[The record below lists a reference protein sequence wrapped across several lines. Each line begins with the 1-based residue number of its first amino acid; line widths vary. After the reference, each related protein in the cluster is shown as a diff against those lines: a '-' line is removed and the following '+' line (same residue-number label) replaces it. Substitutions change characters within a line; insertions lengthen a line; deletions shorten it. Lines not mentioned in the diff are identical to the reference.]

1 MATFTDITVGS
12 GLIVLAIAIFFYYSI
27 WVLVLPFVDPSH
39 FLRSYFLSLEY
50 AIALPLGAVVVLVA
64 FIGIFVAV
72 VLIKDS
78 ARKAKKKT

>member
-1 MATFTDITVGS
+1 MTVGT

-27 WVLVLPFVDPSH
+27 WVLVLPFLDATH
-39 FLRSYFLSLEY
+39 FLRNYFLPLEY
-50 AIALPLGAVVVLVA
+50 AIALPLGAVVVLFA
-64 FIGIFVAV
+64 FIGLFVSI